1 MAIADAD
8 GSGNEPR
15 KVKLKSRKHSFG
27 FKVRGQVSQGGP
39 RWLIDGK
46 EYNNLQ
52 TVSEVQPESAAN
64 DGGVLPGDKILS
76 INGIEVEG
84 IEHERFKE
92 LMKNSGDEVELVV
105 ITPSDARMLDIPS
118 SVTIHRSDGSTLSIN
133 DPDVLKSQNIDQA
146 IQNEEKKV
154 KAADALAH
162 STIIEIDSDE
172 ALGTVDTADQGDT
185 DIEDDPE
192 SNLVDKMNGSL
203 QVQEESEH
211 ESQDEHSV
219 SLELGD
225 LPEEPDATAQIE
237 NEEETCSIII
247 EDDPASAESLAVS
260 VNIDGVAETS
270 FIDPSTEDLQEN
282 EDNSESICASEPV
295 SITSDEKQSSR
306 KQKTRKR
313 GIRFLPKKPKVR
325 PFSPD
330 TFNNLSPYYTRIKVR
345 PFEIEQKPTCSWKYN
360 QRPTSL
366 SVLHPSDAFRLESED
381 HQNVF
386 AAWSSNLS
394 KRKTS
399 SDVTLDDQAQRI
411 RRDIYS
417 ISKLVDWR
425 NSRISYRRISQ
436 KRMSG
441 LSEPVTS
448 TRQKGRGVNV

>member
-172 ALGTVDTADQGDT
+172 ALDTVDTADQGDT

-225 LPEEPDATAQIE
+225 LPEEPDATSQIE
-237 NEEETCSIII
+237 NEEETCSINI

-306 KQKTRKR
+306 KQKRRKR
-313 GIRFLPKKPKVR
+313 GIRFLPKKTKSETI
-325 PFSPD
+325 F
-330 TFNNLSPYYTRIKVR
+330 TRHLQQSFTILY
-345 PFEIEQKPTCSWKYN
+345 QN
-360 QRPTSL
+360 QS
-366 SVLHPSDAFRLESED
+366 
-381 HQNVF
+381 
-386 AAWSSNLS
+386 
-394 KRKTS
+394 
-399 SDVTLDDQAQRI
+399 
-411 RRDIYS
+411 
-417 ISKLVDWR
+417 
-425 NSRISYRRISQ
+425 
-436 KRMSG
+436 
-441 LSEPVTS
+441 
-448 TRQKGRGVNV
+448 